1 VKILGIDTSTRVASV
16 AIADDITPVAQR
28 ESTGRNTDVL
38 VAIDEMCRDANI
50 VPLDLDAVAVGAG
63 PGSFT
68 GLRIGMATA
77 KGIAFAAQKPLWS
90 VSSLAALAWDGHRSR
105 ATEVS
110 ARDEAEVDP
119 VYVAVLD
126 ARRSEVFAGCYAH
139 DAAGAWQLVGEEGVM
154 SPDQLATWV
163 QATIGERERFFAGDA
178 IDAYQDAI
186 ATVGQ
191 WLGPRTPSGFAVAYL
206 AGLGTRVDIL
216 TSGTPTYIRP
226 SEAEVLYP
234 DGVPG
239 ALRRK

>member
-1 VKILGIDTSTRVASV
+1 MKILGIDTSTRVASV
-16 AIADDITPVAQR
+16 AIADDTSCVAQR

-38 VAIDEMCRDANI
+38 VAIDEMCRDANTTA
-50 VPLDLDAVAVGAG
+50 LDLDAVAVGAG

-77 KGIAFAAQKPLWS
+77 KGIAFAAQKPLWA

-105 ATEVS
+105 AS
-110 ARDEAEVDP
+110 NA
-119 VYVAVLD
+119 VYIAVLD

-139 DAAGAWQLVGEEGVM
+139 EPAGAWQLLGAEHVL
-154 SPDQLATWV
+154 SPDALAAWV
-163 QATIGERERFFAGDA
+163 QSTIGDRERLFVGDA
-178 IDAYQDAI
+178 VDAYREQI
-186 ATVGQ
+186 TSIGE
-191 WLGPRTPSGFAVAYL
+191 WLEPRTPSGFAIAYL
-206 AGLGTRVDIL
+206 AGLGARVDIL
-216 TSGTPTYIRP
+216 TTGTPTYIRP